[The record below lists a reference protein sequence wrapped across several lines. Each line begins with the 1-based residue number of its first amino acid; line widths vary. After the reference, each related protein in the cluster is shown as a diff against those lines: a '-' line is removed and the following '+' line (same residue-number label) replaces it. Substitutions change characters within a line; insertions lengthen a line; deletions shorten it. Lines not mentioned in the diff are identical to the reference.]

1 MIQPVAPPRV
11 FGPSIFDNIGLGEAP
26 NGVYIPS
33 DSFLNVLRDQRS
45 SAPRLIPQPVAP
57 VPQTSSYV
65 QPSFDN
71 TNSGHQP
78 RFFVQPPSNDEPR
91 QPNVILPVSRPAVEY
106 VNAPVPQTTVIPV
119 RNDPS
124 VQARSVRG
132 NRRSRPRIRIEPE
145 HANPPTVD
153 IDALREN
160 SDHYA
165 SQDIMPQVSIF
176 MAT

>member
-26 NGVYIPS
+26 SGVYIPS
-33 DSFLNVLRDQRS
+33 DSFLNVLRNQRS
-45 SAPRLIPQPVAP
+45 SAPRPIPQSVTP

-65 QPSFDN
+65 QPSVDN
-71 TNSGHQP
+71 TNSGLQP

-106 VNAPVPQTTVIPV
+106 VNAPVHQTAVIPV
-119 RNDPS
+119 RNTPP

-132 NRRSRPRIRIEPE
+132 NRRSRPRMHIEPE

-160 SDHYA
+160 SDDFA
-165 SQDIMPQVSIF
+165 RENLMTQVSIF
-176 MAT
+176 MAI